1 MNENLKDEPPEG
13 NVTAE
18 SPAENSAIRVL
29 VVDDHKIVR
38 EGLASLLAE
47 QKGIEVV
54 GQAGNG
60 REAVNLA
67 LKLHPTVVIMDVSM
81 PLMNG
86 DESTRQICKLMP
98 ETRVIALSM
107 FEEDETMQRMFRAGA
122 EGYILKTAP
131 SEELFA
137 AIRGKAK

>member
-1 MNENLKDEPPEG
+1 M
-13 NVTAE
+13 
-18 SPAENSAIRVL
+18 L

-47 QKGIEVV
+47 QHGIEVV

-67 LKLHPTVVIMDVSM
+67 FELHPNVVIMDVSM

-86 DESTRQICKLMP
+86 DEATRQIRKLMP
-98 ETRVIALSM
+98 DTRVIALSM
-107 FEEDETMQRMFRAGA
+107 FEESETMQRMFQAGA
-122 EGYILKTAP
+122 ERYVLKTAP
-131 SEELFA
+131 SADLFA
-137 AIRGKAK
+137 AVRGNQTNVQSSDRKKA